1 MPRATVTKMFVSR
14 MYANACG
21 VAMFIASLRTIAWDI
36 YLRFESGIGRRGKNL
51 FYGDSV
57 TGLAFRSMLART
69 FNLRRRAW
77 PLAGLGA
84 VVVINML
91 WIGMLAYTLVRLL

>member
-14 MYANACG
+14 MYANARG
-21 VAMFIASLRTIAWDI
+21 VTMFIASLRTIAWDI

-51 FYGDSV
+51 FYDDSV

-69 FNLRRRAW
+69 FNL
-77 PLAGLGA
+77 
-84 VVVINML
+84 
-91 WIGMLAYTLVRLL
+91 